1 MLKLTIRQKNYYF
14 NDLLS
19 YLRKREINMK
29 DFNITKKWLNRFCF
43 LSIILFSF
51 LVMCVLNTHITEVIK
66 EATDQVAIGFIM
78 KTKGGLEDGL
88 FRIFSTI

>member
-1 MLKLTIRQKNYYF
+1 
-14 NDLLS
+14 
-19 YLRKREINMK
+19 MK

-66 EATDQVAIGFIM
+66 EATDKVAIDFINE
-78 KTKGGLEDGL
+78 TKGGLIDGL
-88 FRIFSTI
+88 LRIFSTI